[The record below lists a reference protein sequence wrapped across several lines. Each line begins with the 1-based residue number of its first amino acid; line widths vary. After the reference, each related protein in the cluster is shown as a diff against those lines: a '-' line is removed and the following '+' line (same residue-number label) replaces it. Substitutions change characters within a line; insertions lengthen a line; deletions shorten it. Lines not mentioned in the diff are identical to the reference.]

1 MFGIG
6 THEILIFAV
15 IAILL
20 FGSAKIPQLARSL
33 GQSIKEFKKGTLEE
47 DPIDE
52 KIEEKKEV

>member
-1 MFGIG
+1 MFGLG
-6 THEILIFAV
+6 VHEMLIVAV

-52 KIEEKKEV
+52 KIEERKV

>member
-1 MFGIG
+1 MLGIG
-6 THEILIFAV
+6 WQEALLFGL

-52 KIEEKKEV
+52 KIEERKEV